1 MPLNLGFIGGGLNSA
16 VGYTHFVASK
26 LDGHFEVSAGCFS
39 RDPRVNTE
47 TGHAYG
53 VASNRVYAELDQL
66 LAAESGILDAV
77 CILTPTPD
85 HADMVV
91 KCLRAGFNVICEK
104 ALATSVEE
112 CQSIDNAQ
120 KETGKFVAVTFNY
133 AGYPMIREFRNM
145 VTSGQ
150 LGQVQ
155 QIYCEM
161 PQETF
166 SRAGCNPQAWRRRDY
181 AIPCVSLD
189 LGVHVY
195 QLVTYVTGA
204 ESPKNVLAKSAS
216 FSSEIEVVDTVN
228 VLSDFEPNSLAS
240 MMWGKSA
247 LGYRNGLRLRV
258 FCERGAL
265 EWCQSEPEYLHF
277 SKPDGSRQVLDRGQE
292 DLSVANLARFNRFK
306 AGHPAGFI
314 EAFANIY
321 ADFCSVLNGRSDV
334 DAVRHFTTDTAIQG
348 IAFLELVEELSRE

>member
-39 RDPRVNTE
+39 RDSVVNAE
-47 TGHAYG
+47 TAKAYG
-53 VASNRVYAELDQL
+53 VASNRTYADLDHM
-66 LAAESGILDAV
+66 LAAESGTLDAV

-85 HADMVV
+85 HAEMAV
-91 KCLRAGFNVICEK
+91 KCLQAGFNVICEK

-112 CQSIDNAQ
+112 CQLIDNAQ
-120 KETGKFVAVTFNY
+120 KETGKFLGVTFNY
-133 AGYPMIREFRNM
+133 AGYPMIREFRSM

-155 QIYCEM
+155 QVYCEM

-166 SRAGCNPQAWRRRDY
+166 SRVGVNPQAWRKRDY

-195 QLVTYVTGA
+195 QLVTYVTGVKN
-204 ESPKNVLAKSAS
+204 PQNVLAKSAT
-216 FSSEIEVVDTVN
+216 FGPEIEVIDTVN
-228 VLSDFEPNSLAS
+228 VLADFEPNALAN

-258 FCERGAL
+258 FCQRGAL
-265 EWCQSEPEYLHF
+265 EWCQAEPEHLYY
-277 SKPDGSRQVLDRGQE
+277 SKPDGCRQILDRGQT
-292 DLSVANLARFNRFK
+292 DLPVANLARFNRFK

-321 ADFCSVLNGRSDV
+321 ADFWGFLSGGSDS
-334 DAVRHFTTDTAIQG
+334 ASVRHFTIEAASQG
-348 IAFLELVEELSRE
+348 ISFLELIEKQARA